1 MHVAEVANGATLFI
15 DEISEML
22 LALQTKLLRVL
33 EDGAMRKVGSQKERK
48 VDVLI
53 IPATNRDLADAVAN
67 GGFRKDLYYRINV
80 MSLQWPPLRKR
91 ESHIGLLIDHFV
103 GDERVIAPDARDA
116 MESYEWSS
124 NIR

>member
-80 MSLQWPPLRKR
+80 MFLQWPPLRKH

>member
-48 VDVLI
+48 VDILI

-80 MSLQWPPLRKR
+80 MFLQWPPLRKR